1 MLPNNN
7 RLVPFVISILLFA
20 TACTKEAPLE
30 PQLPEEPTT
39 QEPGTVPVF
48 ENNVN
53 KEVLLSL
60 INNVRAKGCNCGGDV
75 MPPVEPLKWNL
86 YLELAAANHSKDMLT
101 RKYFAHN
108 SPNGVT
114 PQKRIADA
122 GYKASW
128 SGENI
133 ASGPAT
139 EQAVIDGWL
148 KSAGHCK
155 NIMSANYKD
164 VAVARAGN
172 IWTQTFGATYSNQ

>member
-1 MLPNNN
+1 MLPNYN
-7 RLVPFVISILLFA
+7 RLVPFVISILLLA

-30 PQLPEEPTT
+30 PQQPEPPAT

-60 INNVRAKGCNCGGDV
+60 INTVRTKGCNCGNTV
-75 MPPVEPLKWNL
+75 MPPVPVLSWNVF
-86 YLELAAANHSKDMLT
+86 LELAAAKHSKDMLD

-114 PQKRIADA
+114 PQARIADA

-128 SGENI
+128 YGENI
-133 ASGPAT
+133 ASGPST

-148 KSAGHCK
+148 KSEKHCQ
-155 NIMSANYKD
+155 NIMKVNYKEM
-164 VAVARAGN
+164 AVARAGN
-172 IWTQTFGATYSNQ
+172 IWTQTFGATSSK